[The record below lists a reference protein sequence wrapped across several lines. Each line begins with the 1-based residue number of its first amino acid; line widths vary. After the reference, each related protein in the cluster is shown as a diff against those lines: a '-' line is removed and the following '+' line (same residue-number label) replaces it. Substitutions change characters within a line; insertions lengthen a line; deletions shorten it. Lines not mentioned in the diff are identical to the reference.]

1 MLSFYVWYLFLLII
15 YFKFCQSKIRIGI
28 IDDNDN
34 PKRFI
39 NINISNVT
47 FCGQQ
52 GLNLELHWINTS
64 NSLSNLLN
72 QLEFEEN
79 FTNIYL
85 THTEKSY
92 TKLIQDF
99 CQTNSIP
106 FINMR
111 SYENNKILCSITT
124 FVIF

>member
-1 MLSFYVWYLFLLII
+1 MLSLHVWYLFLSII
-15 YFKFCQSKIRIGI
+15 YSTYCQSTIRIGI

-34 PKRFI
+34 PKRFV
-39 NINISNVT
+39 NINVSNVS
-47 FCGQQ
+47 FCGQKD
-52 GLNLELHWINTS
+52 LNLQLHWINTS

-85 THTEKSY
+85 TYTEKSY
-92 TKLIQDF
+92 TKLIRDF

-111 SYENNKILCSITT
+111 SYESNTILCSITT